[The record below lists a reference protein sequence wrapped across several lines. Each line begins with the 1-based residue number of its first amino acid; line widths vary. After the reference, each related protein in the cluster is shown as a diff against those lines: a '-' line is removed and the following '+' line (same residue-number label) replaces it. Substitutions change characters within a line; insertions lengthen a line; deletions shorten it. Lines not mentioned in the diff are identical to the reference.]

1 MGSHQQTNRF
11 GPNLFSYRALL
22 RPSWWPKIG
31 TCSTLWHLMIDPIRY
46 PRLSRIDNPAQL
58 REFPERELREIAD
71 EVRDYLIQSV
81 ARSGGHFGAGL
92 GVVEL
97 TVALHYLFD
106 TPNDRLVWDVG
117 HQCYPHKIL
126 TGRRDRITTV
136 KTKDGLAPFPR
147 REESEFDTFGVGHS
161 STSISAALGMAIA
174 SQRKGEDR
182 KVVAVIGDGAMTAG
196 MAYEA
201 LNHGGDVKPD
211 MLVILNDNQMSISEN
226 VGALTQMLARLM
238 SSRTLN
244 RMREGGKKM
253 MKHEGIVW
261 RFMKRWEEH
270 AKGMF
275 MPSTLFEELGF
286 HYTGPIDG
294 HDIPQLVQ
302 ALRTLKEL
310 KGPQLLHVITTKGK
324 GYAPAER
331 EQINYHAVGPFDPV
345 KGLAKKG
352 ASKPTYTEIFS
363 DWLCDQAA
371 ADPLL
376 YAITPAM
383 REGSGLVRYSKEY
396 PDRYFDVGIA
406 EQHAVTLAA
415 GMACEG
421 VKPVVA
427 IYSTF
432 LQRAYDQLIHDV
444 ALQNLDVLFAIDRSG
459 VVGPDG
465 ATHSGSFDLS
475 YLRCI
480 PNMLVMTPAD
490 ENECRQMLST
500 GFAHIGP
507 AAVRYPRGSGNGAGV
522 DASLATLPIGKA
534 DLRRRGQT
542 IALLAFG
549 ALVTP
554 AVEVAEILDASVVNM
569 RFVKP
574 LDEALMLELAAS
586 HEAFVTLEDNAVAG
600 GAGAGVA
607 ELLAA
612 HGITRPFLHL
622 GLADSYLEHASREE
636 LLAESGLDVVGIESA
651 IRKRFAELIPV
662 EAMRSAG

>member
-1 MGSHQQTNRF
+1 
-11 GPNLFSYRALL
+11 
-22 RPSWWPKIG
+22 
-31 TCSTLWHLMIDPIRY
+31 MIDPTRY
-46 PRLSRIDNPAQL
+46 PRLARIDSPAQL
-58 REFPERELREIAD
+58 REFPEGELPGIAR
-71 EVRDYLIQSV
+71 EVREYLVESV
-81 ARSGGHFGAGL
+81 ASSGGHFGAGL

-97 TVALHYLFD
+97 TVALHYLYE
-106 TPNDRLVWDVG
+106 TPVDRLVWDVG

-126 TGRRDRITTV
+126 TGRRDRITTI
-136 KTKDGLAPFPR
+136 KKKDGLAPFPR
-147 REESEFDTFGVGHS
+147 REESEYDTFGVGHS

-174 SQRKGEDR
+174 AQRKGDER

-196 MAYEA
+196 MAFEA

-238 SSRTLN
+238 ASRTLN
-244 RMREGGKKM
+244 RMREHGKKM
-253 MKHEGIVW
+253 MKREGFLW

-310 KGPQLLHVITTKGK
+310 KGPQLLHVVTTKGK

-331 EQINYHAVGPFDPV
+331 EQIDYHAVGPFDPD
-345 KGLAKKG
+345 KGLTKKG
-352 ASKPTYTEIFS
+352 AAKPTYTEIFG

-371 ADPLL
+371 SDPRL

-383 REGSGLVRYSKEY
+383 REGSGLVRFSKVW
-396 PDRYFDVGIA
+396 PARYFDVGIA

-421 VKPVVA
+421 AKPVVA

-480 PNMLVMTPAD
+480 PNMVVMAPAD
-490 ENECRQMLST
+490 ENECRAMLTT
-500 GFAHIGP
+500 GFLYEGP
-507 AAVRYPRGSGNGAGV
+507 AAVRYPRGSGNGAAV
-522 DASLATLPIGKA
+522 DSELTSLPIGKA
-534 DLRRRGQT
+534 DLRRHGHG

-549 ALVTP
+549 AMVAP
-554 AVEVAEILDASVVNM
+554 ALKVGETLDATVVNM

-574 LDEALMLELAAS
+574 LDEALILELARTHA
-586 HEAFVTLEDNAVAG
+586 AFVTIEDNAIMG

-607 ELLAA
+607 ELLST
-612 HGITRPFLHL
+612 HGINLPILHL

-636 LLAESGLDVVGIESA
+636 LLTESGLDAAGIEAS
-651 IRKRFAELIPV
+651 IRMRFATLIPTP
-662 EAMRSAG
+662 ALRSTG